1 MEEDSFY
8 PPKPELI
15 EKTTKENASK
25 TVFSIVLFAVSM
37 LLLFSDSIEI
47 ILFLVIVILIHEL
60 GHYSFMK
67 WFGYTDVRMLFV
79 PLLGAFVNGKKEE
92 YFQKQSILV
101 ILAGP
106 IPGIVIGMIM
116 LYLGND
122 LRIDWIEKFGLFF
135 LFINMLNLLPLDPL
149 DGGQL
154 LKLLVNSS
162 QNLFQ
167 LIFSFLSSLFM
178 IFIGWY
184 FEEWIIMAFGFL
196 MSLRVRS
203 IQKRYSIHKELKE
216 EDVKFET
223 TYKNLTNRNFSK
235 IKSILLNHTP
245 ALNTYVN
252 EMADE
257 NTDKIIASQVNDVL
271 VAPLTRNASFLYK
284 FIVVFIWVGSFIAP
298 LVLAYYLRFH
308 ERL

>member
-25 TVFSIVLFAVSM
+25 TVFSIVLFAASM
-37 LLLFSDSIEI
+37 LLLFSDRIEI
-47 ILFLVIVILIHEL
+47 ILFLVLVILIHEL

-67 WFGYTDVRMLFV
+67 WFGYTNVRMLFV

-106 IPGIVIGMIM
+106 IPGILIGMIL
-116 LYLGND
+116 LYYGNH
-122 LRIDWIEKFGLFF
+122 LRIDWMEKIALFF

-167 LIFSFLSSLFM
+167 LIFSLLSSIFM

-184 FEEWIIMAFGFL
+184 FEEWIILAFGFF

-203 IQKRYSIHKELKE
+203 IQKRYNIHKELKE
-216 EDVKFET
+216 DDVTFET
-223 TYKNLTNRNFSK
+223 TYKNLSNRNFSK
-235 IKSILLNHTP
+235 IKAVLLSHTP
-245 ALNTYVN
+245 ALNTYVT
-252 EMADE
+252 EMEDE
-257 NTDKIIASQVNDVL
+257 NTDRILASQVNDIL
-271 VAPLTRNASFLYK
+271 VAPLTRNASAFYK
-284 FIVVFIWVGSFIAP
+284 SMIVLVWIGSFIAP
-298 LVLAYYLRFH
+298 LFLAYFLKFH
-308 ERL
+308 ERF